1 MAIEVEKMG
10 VDPNAN
16 LKTQTA
22 AEVRMQ
28 KELERQL
35 NNDAGRAKI
44 IETFAEIQEAEAKG
58 ETVPSWETDEN
69 QEEYNFIFRNGQ
81 EFNVI
86 APTLEFAKKQCELW
100 LQDFKH
106 VGEDWEVFDVE
117 ITDLEEIKDRFYK
130 APVMNGGN
138 SETVVATLP
147 NESEDFVKAFEAE
160 DEEGHRGIRLS
171 KEIVKVAGKTME
183 KNLTTLGP
191 YVLPLSEQIKVVISI
206 VARFTIKSL
215 NKLFKTKRIP
225 LVKVYV
231 PDFKRGID
239 HFCIHAGG
247 RAVIDG
253 ASQLFYFLI

>member
-10 VDPNAN
+10 VDPNAY

-160 DEEGHRGIRLS
+160 DEEDKKHYFKILEDSEGNVIGEVEVDAQGNELKAKPAKKKAAKKS
-171 KEIVKVAGKTME
+171 K
-183 KNLTTLGP
+183 
-191 YVLPLSEQIKVVISI
+191 
-206 VARFTIKSL
+206 
-215 NKLFKTKRIP
+215 
-225 LVKVYV
+225 
-231 PDFKRGID
+231 
-239 HFCIHAGG
+239 
-247 RAVIDG
+247 
-253 ASQLFYFLI
+253 